1 MHKIK
6 TELPLHH
13 SLKNLSSLL
22 IHFQHAFQVGITENH
37 KLNYANVD
45 FVFPLEDQEYGTT

>member
-6 TELPLHH
+6 KQNSRHH

-22 IHFQHAFQVGITENH
+22 IRIQHAFQVGITENH
-37 KLNYANVD
+37 KLNYANID
-45 FVFPLEDQEYGTT
+45 FVFPLEVQQYGTT